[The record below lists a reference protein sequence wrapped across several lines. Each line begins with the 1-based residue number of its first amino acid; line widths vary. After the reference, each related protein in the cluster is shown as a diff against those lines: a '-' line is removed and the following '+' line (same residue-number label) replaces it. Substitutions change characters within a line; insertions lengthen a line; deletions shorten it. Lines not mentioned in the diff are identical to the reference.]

1 MNNKQLAE
9 MVRTLRK
16 KKLAEIV
23 GKSPPFNPAHHKAT
37 HGEDPVSP
45 NQYVKEGRKP
55 ITSGGAQGKSTLGRL
70 EDRFTGQKNRGQQNM
85 KGRSLNTSHLV
96 GEQDDVDLGS
106 TDTGKKGKQAEVIT
120 LNPTDNTASAIG
132 SMNKNTNTKEIKEKK
147 NATMG

>member
-1 MNNKQLAE
+1 
-9 MVRTLRK
+9 
-16 KKLAEIV
+16 
-23 GKSPPFNPAHHKAT
+23 
-37 HGEDPVSP
+37 
-45 NQYVKEGRKP
+45 
-55 ITSGGAQGKSTLGRL
+55 
-70 EDRFTGQKNRGQQNM
+70 M

>member
-9 MVRTLRK
+9 MVKTVRK

-23 GKSPPFNPAHHKAT
+23 GKSEPFNPAHHKAT

-45 NQYVKEGRKP
+45 NQYVKEARRP

-70 EDRFTGQKNRGQQNM
+70 ENRFAGQKNRGQQNM
-85 KGRSLNTSHLV
+85 KGRSLNTSHL
-96 GEQDDVDLGS
+96 GEQDNVDLGK
-106 TDTGKKGKQAEVIT
+106 TDTGQNGEEIET
-120 LNPTDNTASAIG
+120 NPPDTTFSAR
-132 SMNKNTNTKEIKEKK
+132 SSTNQNTNTKEIKEKK

>member
-9 MVRTLRK
+9 MIKTLRE

-55 ITSGGAQGKSTLGRL
+55 ITSGGAQGKATLGRL
-70 EDRFTGQKNRGQQNM
+70 EDRFAGQKDRGQQNM
-85 KGRSLNTSHLV
+85 KGRSLSEVDNI
-96 GEQDDVDLGS
+96 DLGP
-106 TDTGKKGKQAEVIT
+106 TETGKKSKEEKEDVT
-120 LNPTDNTASAIG
+120 VNPPDTTFSTTDPT
-132 SMNKNTNTKEIKEKK
+132 NKNVNTREIKEKK